1 VTTDPSELAGV
12 VAAVVDALTAS
23 NVPYFITGSLA
34 SSVHGDFRATNDVDI
49 VADFRLGDL
58 RAAVAELSRAFVV
71 DQASVTDALR
81 RSGSFNLIHLG
92 SYLKFDVFAAAGEF
106 EQSALSRR
114 VLYRMP
120 GTSTE
125 FAFASVEDILLA
137 KLRWYDAGGPES
149 SVQWRDI
156 TRLIALNRPQLDAD
170 YLHRWA
176 ASMRLTD
183 LLARAEGP

>member
-1 VTTDPSELAGV
+1 M
-12 VAAVVDALTAS
+12 AAVVGTLTA
-23 NVPYFITGSLA
+23 NKVPYFITGALA

-49 VADFRLGDL
+49 VADFRLGDP

-71 DQASVTDALR
+71 DQASATAALR
-81 RSGSFNLIHLG
+81 RDGSFNLIHLG
-92 SYLKFDVFAAAGEF
+92 SYLKVDIFAAAGDF

-114 VLYRMP
+114 VLLRMP
-120 GTSTE
+120 GASTE

-137 KLRWYDAGGPES
+137 KLRWYEAGGRES

-156 TRLIALNRPQLDAD
+156 TRLIVLNRAHLDAG

-176 ASMRLTD
+176 ASMRLTE
-183 LLARAEGP
+183 LLARAESA